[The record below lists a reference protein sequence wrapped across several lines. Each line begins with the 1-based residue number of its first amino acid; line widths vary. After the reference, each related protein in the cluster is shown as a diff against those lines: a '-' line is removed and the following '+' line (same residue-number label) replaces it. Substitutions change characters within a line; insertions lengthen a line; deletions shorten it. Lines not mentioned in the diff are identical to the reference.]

1 MGDTLNQA
9 SQRGAY
15 TLADRGTFLSQ
26 KSELNLEIMVQG
38 PLKDGPMILLNPY
51 GVIPVDPAV
60 HGNVNYQLAM
70 AYVGFLTSPQGQSA
84 IENYTANGSQLFIP
98 NALAE
103 EPDFQQYVPLEWGP
117 QQARS
122 LSRQEQRHHYWVE
135 NLVPSDF

>member
-1 MGDTLNQA
+1 
-9 SQRGAY
+9 
-15 TLADRGTFLSQ
+15 
-26 KSELNLEIMVQG
+26 
-38 PLKDGPMILLNPY
+38 MILLNPY

-103 EPDFQQYVPLEWGP
+103 DPDFQQYVPLGWGP

-122 LSRQEQRHHYWVE
+122 LSRQEQRYHYWLE
-135 NLVPSDF
+135 NLVPNDF